1 MPHTSPH
8 YSPLVNSNLTTP
20 ALTIRL
26 SHDSSSQ
33 FLRTYSSQ
41 VTPTHL
47 QLSCRWNTS
56 PYTGRKGTLL
66 GVYAFAIPL
75 TSPIFQLL
83 SKQIHVYIP
92 AIVRVCYRPFTI
104 NYYPLQ
110 WGEIPKE
117 HRARCGGTDVLIRR
131 RQRVQETAE
140 RQR

>member
-1 MPHTSPH
+1 MTRHHSFFALIQAKSLLPIFSYLVAGTPHH
-8 YSPLVNSNLTTP
+8 
-20 ALTIRL
+20 
-26 SHDSSSQ
+26 
-33 FLRTYSSQ
+33 
-41 VTPTHL
+41 
-47 QLSCRWNTS
+47 NTE
-56 PYTGRKGTLL
+56 RKGTLL